1 MEVTNGSAVLFNGS
15 CGYSGRYNSVRE
27 RCARASRFYG
37 KPIFSD
43 VSPEAVSKAETA
55 LKAADIKYTVQTIR
69 SRNAL
74 LQAGDVNAYRK
85 INMAY
90 TPERDKMSYVY
101 NIYVRRYL
109 REEALRALGKKA

>member
-1 MEVTNGSAVLFNGS
+1 MNLLYYLMGAVAIQGVIIAFAGDAPVL
-15 CGYSGRYNSVRE
+15 RV
-27 RCARASRFYG
+27 FYG
-37 KPIFSD
+37 KPIFTD
-43 VSPEAVSKAETA
+43 VSLEAVSKAETA

-69 SRNAL
+69 NRNAL

-109 REEALRALGKKA
+109 KKEALRALGKDSEDI